1 MKTAAFFTL
10 VLSFNLVSTQS
21 SAAQFYRWIDA
32 QGNTYIQSSI
42 PPESV
47 AGGYEIMDDA
57 GIILQTVPAQIGDA
71 EQAAANAEQ
80 AAANAVQLAAENQRA
95 RDLGL
100 LKLYR
105 SPKDVDRAMK
115 TWLSRMDTEARV
127 QRNRIR
133 IKEKEYASIQATAAN
148 QERIGQA
155 VDPELVHKLDAIRTE
170 IDDYTRAI
178 RAVEQ
183 RQAESRAEFM
193 LDRNRMLIL
202 WERINNKKWS
212 DPETDQP

>member
-1 MKTAAFFTL
+1 
-10 VLSFNLVSTQS
+10 
-21 SAAQFYRWIDA
+21 
-32 QGNTYIQSSI
+32 
-42 PPESV
+42 
-47 AGGYEIMDDA
+47 
-57 GIILQTVPAQIGDA
+57 
-71 EQAAANAEQ
+71 
-80 AAANAVQLAAENQRA
+80 
-95 RDLGL
+95 DLGL

-127 QRNRIR
+127 KRNRIR

>member
-127 QRNRIR
+127 KRNRIR